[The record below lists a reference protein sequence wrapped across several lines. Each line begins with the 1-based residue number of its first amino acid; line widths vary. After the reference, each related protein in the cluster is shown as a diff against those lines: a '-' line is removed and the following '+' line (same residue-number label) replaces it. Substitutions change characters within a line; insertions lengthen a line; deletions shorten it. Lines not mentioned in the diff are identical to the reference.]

1 MPLRNFGP
9 FVSSGRAKT
18 PLRGL
23 LQLPCLFNPFD
34 FRGCKRKRTSEYHL
48 ISYYLYCHIY
58 ATRPALSL
66 VSNYTLLGPSV
77 YLRLETAPVFK
88 NQISPGVSKMTVS
101 HLSELYN
108 PLLTADN
115 CFRNNEA
122 PPSLPKRYSTR
133 SQELGILSVEFKA
146 LCSLAKAPFLWE

>member
-1 MPLRNFGP
+1 MRRSLARRRGGKWRREFRTPRGSGSCRGWRVCVFMGREKNMPLRNFGP

-58 ATRPALSL
+58 ATHPALSL
-66 VSNYTLLGPSV
+66 VSIYTLLGPSV

-88 NQISPGVSKMTVS
+88 TQISPGVSKMG
-101 HLSELYN
+101 L
-108 PLLTADN
+108 
-115 CFRNNEA
+115 
-122 PPSLPKRYSTR
+122 
-133 SQELGILSVEFKA
+133 
-146 LCSLAKAPFLWE
+146 